1 MNAKQLAGNRDFW
14 AGIILISC
22 LALLLFLVHLRK
34 EFLAPQAQ
42 FELFAIFN
50 KVDGITEG
58 SVVRLSGTP
67 VGQVSQMEL
76 DPYYRIKMTLS
87 FPKPIALPDD
97 TAAIIET
104 NGLVGN
110 KHIELVPGGNDK
122 MLENGETIVYT
133 QDVLLLDELLSRFL
147 EWMRLKKGIVG
158 TEPIKGEN

>member
-14 AGIILISC
+14 AGIILFFC
-22 LALLLFLVHLRK
+22 LALLLFAVHLRK
-34 EFLAPQAQ
+34 TFLTPHAQ
-42 FELFAIFN
+42 FELFATFN

-58 SVVRLSGTP
+58 SLVRLSGTQ
-67 VGQVSQMEL
+67 VGKVTQMEL

-87 FPKPIALPDD
+87 FPEMIELPDD

-104 NGLVGN
+104 DGLVGN
-110 KHIELVPGGNDK
+110 KHIELVPGGNDE
-122 MLENGETIVYT
+122 MLQNGDTIVYT

-158 TEPIKGEN
+158 TQAVKGGN